1 MLFSLYPTI
10 TQHYFLLCF
19 IVSLG
24 MLQWSAARNHRL
36 GLSLLGTWGLTRPGT
51 IAGILL
57 VVGGFS
63 WFFATTPGLFDSG
76 LAGGELSL
84 LFAAGALSALM
95 VTRLGSIC
103 WQKFYK

>member
-63 WFFATTPGLFDSG
+63 WFYACTPELFEPG
-76 LAGGELSL
+76 LAGGELTPVFGLGGGYAL
-84 LFAAGALSALM
+84 LISRLSGLFWQ
-95 VTRLGSIC
+95 RLR
-103 WQKFYK
+103 